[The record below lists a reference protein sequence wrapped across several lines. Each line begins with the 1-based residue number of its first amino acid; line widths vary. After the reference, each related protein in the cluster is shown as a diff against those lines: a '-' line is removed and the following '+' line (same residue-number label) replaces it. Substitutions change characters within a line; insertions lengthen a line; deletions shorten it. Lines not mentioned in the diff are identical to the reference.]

1 MHGVKRVVI
10 FCLMTAVLPTM
21 LIIIPLYL
29 RHTVFAPVV
38 YPVAESDVLSI
49 EEGVSGIFCD
59 SLNLRMNS
67 SFNAFQLGGTPRISS
82 KRKHIRLKKS
92 MTLPD
97 DTLEYWG
104 FYLLKGAKVKLKVC
118 SRYDGSRILVVR
130 GGKNLNT
137 CALMEHNYKK
147 YGAKMDAEHSRVK
160 VTYEKPAEVLGM
172 VDAEA
177 DKDVGKED
185 LSEDDDIK
193 KRLELSRLRM
203 KQAENATTEK
213 VEVENMNKT
222 RIRHRKRH
230 AKKWLHKVQNLK
242 KVLGG
247 EDSNTDMNHHQKRSI
262 SPLDAHI
269 KHGGNALNFS
279 LIALQSDSVS
289 SFESDLL
296 TCYDGKILL
305 TRGFLP
311 SQSCS
316 SVDYLEKSNHMVTEH
331 MVASNG
337 YYYYIFYSDND
348 LVKNDIHAVFDIY
361 KPTYRFAEKS
371 R

>member
-1 MHGVKRVVI
+1 
-10 FCLMTAVLPTM
+10 M

-38 YPVAESDVLSI
+38 YPVAESD
-49 EEGVSGIFCD
+49 
-59 SLNLRMNS
+59 
-67 SFNAFQLGGTPRISS
+67 
-82 KRKHIRLKKS
+82 
-92 MTLPD
+92 
-97 DTLEYWG
+97 
-104 FYLLKGAKVKLKVC
+104 VC

-177 DKDVGKED
+177 DKDLGKED
-185 LSEDDDIK
+185 LTEEDDIQ

-203 KQAENATTEK
+203 NQADNATSLK
-213 VEVENMNKT
+213 VEVENKNNTK
-222 RIRHRKRH
+222 IRHRKRH
-230 AKKWLHKVQNLK
+230 AKKWLHKVQSLK
-242 KVLGG
+242 KVLEG
-247 EDSNTDMNHHQKRSI
+247 EDLVTDHRHKRSI

-371 R
+371 RNV